1 MSGKVAVN
9 SFEYQE
15 ITISCCDKQEIE
27 VLEKTIK
34 KVIEQKLE
42 KINILIKN
50 CNIYTGCDAILVND
64 RFNICSDLIDVAEAL
79 GLNIKEI
86 QCSLKGKNYIISE
99 NLLKTLK
106 NIGGEIIFGDNI
118 KNQKSTDIVNE
129 ILANNGLVIDIDD
142 EIKAMVQNIKENG
155 EYTLTQ
161 KRKRTDITDQDTG
174 SSWTE
179 YGEWESNE
187 KEIRE
192 KLLLLSKS
200 AQDSIKKANGQLRD
214 GTAKLIQTRARQ
226 MGYAVQEIKK
236 GEQTQ
241 LVLVRYE

>member
-1 MSGKVAVN
+1 MELLPIILMLVVMYGLARIGNRV
-9 SFEYQE
+9 FE
-15 ITISCCDKQEIE
+15 
-27 VLEKTIK
+27 
-34 KVIEQKLE
+34 
-42 KINILIKN
+42 
-50 CNIYTGCDAILVND
+50 
-64 RFNICSDLIDVAEAL
+64 RF
-79 GLNIKEI
+79 G
-86 QCSLKGKNYIISE
+86 
-99 NLLKTLK
+99 
-106 NIGGEIIFGDNI
+106 
-118 KNQKSTDIVNE
+118 
-129 ILANNGLVIDIDD
+129 
-142 EIKAMVQNIKENG
+142 MP
-155 EYTLTQ
+155 
-161 KRKRTDITDQDTG
+161 TG